1 VRIEVI
7 ERAHA
12 GDRDATRALGESLLP
27 VIQAAVARRLYPL
40 ARARGRDPK
49 AERDDLVSGVWV
61 KLFEDDW
68 RVLRGFDP
76 ARGSLE
82 GYVMTIA
89 DRHVLGVFRV
99 KSRDPY
105 GEVPMPDDELEAQ
118 SDPEIGLEQ
127 HSWARGE
134 LDHLYE
140 FLRGRLDERGLLLFH
155 MLEVDGAEVGD
166 VCERTEMSRDALYQW
181 RARFRRIARQWRAG
195 RR

>member
-1 VRIEVI
+1 M
-7 ERAHA
+7 
-12 GDRDATRALGESLLP
+12 RALGDRLLP
-27 VIQAAVARRLYPL
+27 VIQASVARRLYPL

-61 KLFEDDW
+61 RLFEDDW

-76 ARGSLE
+76 DRGTLE

-105 GEVPMPDDELEAQ
+105 GEIPMTDDELEAQ
-118 SDPEIGLEQ
+118 SDPETGIEQ
-127 HSWARGE
+127 HTWARGE
-134 LDHLYE
+134 LDDLYE

-155 MLEVDGAEVGD
+155 MLEVDGAEVLE
-166 VCERTEMSRDALYQW
+166 VCERLEMSRDALYQW
-181 RARFRRIARQWRAG
+181 RARFRKLARQWRAS